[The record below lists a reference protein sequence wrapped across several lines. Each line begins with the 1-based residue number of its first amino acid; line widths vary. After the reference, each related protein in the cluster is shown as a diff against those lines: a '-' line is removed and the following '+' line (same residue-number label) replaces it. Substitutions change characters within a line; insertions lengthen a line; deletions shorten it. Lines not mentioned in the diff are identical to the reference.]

1 MKNTLKKNCVFV
13 NESCCFIHCWRVCTG
28 RKLRSERTVKCV
40 ASVNTGAVGAKLKLG
55 YTHTHVAYC
64 NRKNTEI
71 GNRHPGEV
79 KVN

>member
-1 MKNTLKKNCVFV
+1 MSK
-13 NESCCFIHCWRVCTG
+13 
-28 RKLRSERTVKCV
+28 RSVKCV

-71 GNRHPGEV
+71 GDRHPGGSESELIHTAE
-79 KVN
+79 KQQA